1 MTFSSQFNSTLGSD
15 TVAIQSYINAVNNG
29 STTTQAFEM
38 HMRGAS
44 TAAQTYVQSMN
55 FAALSTDA
63 YVQQAKMAE
72 IATMAQNKSFTSVRS
87 ILNTYN
93 TGLSEVG
100 LSSQQFTQ
108 SVAQGNSVLGRYL
121 ANVGVGNATMR
132 GYVGT
137 LIAAKA
143 ATIGLRIAQT
153 ALNAAIGF
161 GLGLVVQFVMSG
173 IAKAFEAIKEAC
185 KSAEEKMSDLNTKFQ
200 EISSKAQETAKN
212 FQQLKSSVADIAPR
226 FAELSKGVDS
236 FGNNISL
243 TDEEYTEFLKLNN
256 EIAEMFPEL
265 NMGFDSNGN
274 AMLALT
280 GSADTLEQ
288 SLLDLVEAQRKL
300 ANEEIAKQIP
310 DQIEA
315 LKDYDE
321 LSEKTLKDYK
331 DRLEAYQEA
340 KDDLE
345 QRHSQEAIDG
355 AKKMY
360 GDDWQSEMLL
370 NDQNSTFSVTAQSIW
385 GYSEEDKA
393 AWRAMIDDFVSE
405 DGLTIDWYKLL
416 NSQEFQNRISG
427 MEKYINDFEQKSKDK
442 WKSLASYMNAW
453 VQTDDIY
460 NTLDDQMQKVV
471 SQMVSNLEYG
481 TDELDESEEIKK
493 YIKDNILTPLQNAS
507 PEIKQAFSDMFSI
520 GTDDKSTTEYI
531 KKIKEKAKEIADNS
545 DFTYDEVLKNTG
557 FEDIIAEYEKSANS
571 ILNSLKDTYDGTDDD
586 LKNKIYQLSPDD
598 LTKAFDYIKDYG
610 IKTWDDL
617 ESALHN
623 KTFDIVVDFNSEK
636 EGMDNFLTAVE
647 ESVSATGMSSDAIA
661 NLKSRY
667 QDLEGYDASRLF
679 EKTTGGI
686 HLNTKALNELEDEY
700 VKTQK
705 TLIDNKLDGL
715 VEQYNSLTKEIE
727 NCTDAEQLSGLYTQ
741 RDNVLQQINDTSELA
756 SQYAGLTSA
765 YNKWLQA
772 QNSADERDGY
782 ENIGKGYD
790 SIKELIEQG
799 WVADSEVTEY
809 LDLLLSADQRT
820 KDNIADFDKLT
831 KKISGTNFSIMDFF
845 QYDEDNNLVSDGLFN
860 FLDTVKAKLGDEFV
874 KIGED
879 GAYSFDFAG
888 DKINKVADAL
898 GMSVE
903 SVQLLE
909 QAMID
914 AGFDVIFDSTFSD
927 IDNIKK
933 GAKDCV
939 SVLKELKE
947 QGKIDSDI
955 ADFNFKTTNIED
967 AKTQIKQAKDLLTEF
982 TNKDGT
988 VNLELEGAKEA
999 ASILATLIYRKND
1012 LENPTLMNIEVDT
1025 SDAASD
1031 IEYAIGL
1038 LQQFKDANSNLEVQ
1052 TAMGLDTT
1060 EAQGKVDSLLSEMS
1074 KNTVITSDL
1083 SIDTSSVD
1091 TAVSTINALKPQ
1103 VMVDAGLDASKI
1115 TGFVPENKTATVT
1128 YEKDSTEVDKYNP
1141 PDFSR
1146 TVTFKKN
1153 SYEVDRYNPSNIT
1166 RTVTYKI
1173 KTSGSAGAQGTAY
1186 AKGKWGTDNSGIA
1199 LGGELGQE
1207 LVVRNGRF
1215 FTIGDDSAEFFQYQ
1229 KGDIIFNA
1237 EQTRQIL
1244 ANGKITNGAKRGV
1257 SYAEGTAFDSG
1268 SGGRRRTSG
1277 SSTHSAGSSSSSSS
1291 SKSSSSSSKSSS
1303 SDKSKDEKEPQ
1314 IFDWIEIALS
1324 RIQRAIDNLSKKA
1337 ESTFKKL
1344 STRLSATNKKIS
1356 KVNEEINL
1364 QQKAADRYM
1373 KEANNVG
1380 LSSAL
1385 AKKVREGTIDINEYD
1400 EDTQKLIED
1409 YQKWYEKALDCK
1421 DAIAD
1426 LHEELASLYEDNFN
1440 NVKDDYENQLSL
1452 YEHLTNTYETGIDLL
1467 DAKGYMASTKYY
1479 AAMQNVE
1486 KKNISIR
1493 KKELADLEKQFSAAM
1508 NSGEIEKYS
1517 EAWYSMQN
1525 EINGVKE
1532 AIAESE
1538 VNLAEFAKTMREI
1551 EWERFDY
1558 IQERIEQI
1566 TQEADFLIDIMSS
1579 KELYDDKGQLNN
1591 EGMATMGLHGQNYN
1605 VYMAQ
1610 ADQYAQEILD
1620 INKQIAKDPYNTE
1633 LIARREELL
1642 GLQQD
1647 SIKAAEDE
1655 KQAIVDM
1662 VEEGINRE
1670 LDALKELIDTY
1681 TDALDSAKNLYD
1693 YQNKVSEKADEIAS
1707 LQKQLSAYKGDNSEE
1722 TRATIQK
1729 LEVDLSKAQEDLA
1742 KTEYDQ
1748 FITDQKKLLDE
1759 LYTEYEDILNQ
1770 RLDDVDA
1777 LISDMIDQINLN
1789 ADSINDTLVTTAD
1802 SVGYTMS
1809 DNMQRIWDGSTNA
1822 LDGVITKYGDKFD
1835 SQFTS
1840 VNSVLNS
1847 ISVAV
1852 ASMVSE
1858 SDKQAA
1864 ETVKDTTTTTEP
1876 SKPAATP
1883 KPTKPAT
1890 TPKPKPTEKKVTVG
1904 GKINAK
1910 GAKIYSNSYG
1920 GGKQNQY
1927 FASDPI
1933 YTVLGEN
1940 NGYWK
1945 VRYHKLSS
1953 GVTGWF
1959 KKGDVKAYKTGGLVD
1974 YTGLAQLDGT
1984 PGKPELVLNSKDTDN
1999 FIGLRDA
2006 LRAMASQPLTMD
2018 KSYAGYAPAFSGL
2031 TDISGKLASVSG
2043 AVGNAGTTY
2052 GDFNITI
2059 PIDHVEDYNDFVTQL
2074 QRDPKFEQMIQAM
2087 TTDILDGGS
2096 PLSKYKYHW

>member
-1 MTFSSQFNSTLGSD
+1 MKIVSIFSGVANQIKTLFSKSTISIDFETAKVGSLSFNQSLDNDIAALMRYKDAVLNGGASPTVAFETYMREASSTAKQYAESINAASIDISDFEVRAKQSYITVLSQSKSLSNAKTIINTFTKEGLEKAGLSAEQFTDSVSQGNMALGKYLVSVGQGNASLTGYVGSLIKAKVATIAMQAATMALNMALSMGISAAISFGMSLISD
-15 TVAIQSYINAVNNG
+15 IIHREENLIAKSEEAADAIQSI
-29 STTTQAFEM
+29 SDKFKT
-38 HMRGAS
+38 
-44 TAAQTYVQSMN
+44 
-55 FAALSTDA
+55 
-63 YVQQAKMAE
+63 
-72 IATMAQNKSFTSVRS
+72 
-87 ILNTYN
+87 
-93 TGLSEVG
+93 
-100 LSSQQFTQ
+100 SSQ
-108 SVAQGNSVLGRYL
+108 
-121 ANVGVGNATMR
+121 
-132 GYVGT
+132 
-137 LIAAKA
+137 
-143 ATIGLRIAQT
+143 TIDD
-153 ALNAAIGF
+153 IG
-161 GLGLVVQFVMSG
+161 
-173 IAKAFEAIKEAC
+173 K
-185 KSAEEKMSDLNTKFQ
+185 
-200 EISSKAQETAKN
+200 
-212 FQQLKSSVADIAPR
+212 R
-226 FAELSKGVDS
+226 FAELSQGV
-236 FGNNISL
+236 NQL
-243 TDEEYTEFLKLNN
+243 TGANENLSNDEYAEFLDLSNQLA
-256 EIAEMFPEL
+256 EIFPTLSRNYDE
-265 NMGFDSNGN
+265 NGN
-274 AMLALT
+274 AIVDLSGDVDTICNSLNNLLETERQIANQSIVDNLPDLYSGIKTKSNGYVDEINDYKAQREELESYVKKFSDDNFENSFNEIIQGTVLSVNGAGKSLEELENITDSCLKILDEMGIKYEYLSSNYEYIDGVETPVSNNYNITSWSDGSLSEDEIQKQKDLIKSKIREIAATYQEEINNLNQQIAATENENKANWSGLLSSITSWLSTEDSYNSMSDDMQSIVQSMVNRVDFSTLNFDKWEDVESYISDDILAPIKNLTPEIQKSFIDLFSISTSDNSFTDYASEVENSIKQIAASSEFTEEQLKQLT
-280 GSADTLEQ
+280 G
-288 SLLDLVEAQRKL
+288 
-300 ANEEIAKQIP
+300 
-310 DQIEA
+310 
-315 LKDYDE
+315 
-321 LSEKTLKDYK
+321 YK
-331 DRLEAYQEA
+331 DA
-340 KDDLE
+340 
-345 QRHSQEAIDG
+345 
-355 AKKMY
+355 
-360 GDDWQSEMLL
+360 L
-370 NDQNSTFSVTAQSIW
+370 N
-385 GYSEEDKA
+385 G
-393 AWRAMIDDFVSE
+393 
-405 DGLTIDWYKLL
+405 
-416 NSQEFQNRISG
+416 
-427 MEKYINDFEQKSKDK
+427 
-442 WKSLASYMNAW
+442 
-453 VQTDDIY
+453 Y
-460 NTLDDQMQKVV
+460 NTAITNIKNSISDV
-471 SQMVSNLEYG
+471 
-481 TDELDESEEIKK
+481 TDEQIK
-493 YIKDNILTPLQNAS
+493 A
-507 PEIKQAFSDMFSI
+507 
-520 GTDDKSTTEYI
+520 
-531 KKIKEKAKEIADNS
+531 
-545 DFTYDEVLKNTG
+545 
-557 FEDIIAEYEKSANS
+557 
-571 ILNSLKDTYDGTDDD
+571 
-586 LKNKIYQLSPDD
+586 LSPDKI
-598 LTKAFDYIKDYG
+598 TKAYDYIKSYG
-610 IKTWDDL
+610 LKTWDEI
-617 ESALHN
+617 ESALNN
-623 KTFDIVVDFNSEK
+623 KTFEIVVDYKAEK

-727 NCTDAEQLSGLYTQ
+727 NCTDAEQLRGLYTQ

-955 ADFNFKTTNIED
+955 ADFNFKTTSIED
-967 AKTQIKQAKDLLTEF
+967 AKTQIQQAKDLLTEF

-1060 EAQGKVDSLLSEMS
+1060 EAQGKVDSLLNEMS
-1074 KNTVITSDL
+1074 KNTIITSDL
-1083 SIDTSSVD
+1083 SIDTSSID

-1115 TGFVPENKTATVT
+1115 NGFVPENKTAKVT

-1277 SSTHSAGSSSSSSS
+1277 GSTHSAGSSSSS
-1291 SKSSSSSSKSSS
+1291 SKSSSSSSKSSTS
-1303 SDKSKDEKEPQ
+1303 SKSSSSKSSEEEKEPQ

-1344 STRLSATNKKIS
+1344 STRLSATNKEIN

-1385 AKKVREGTIDINEYD
+1385 AKKVREGNIQISEYD
-1400 EDTQKLIED
+1400 EETQKLIDD
-1409 YQKWYEKALDCK
+1409 YQKWYILCHSINKGGVFLFNCWE
-1421 DAIAD
+1421 
-1426 LHEELASLYEDNFN
+1426 SL
-1440 NVKDDYENQLSL
+1440 KS
-1452 YEHLTNTYETGIDLL
+1452 
-1467 DAKGYMASTKYY
+1467 YMPQRKVEINLIVMATK
-1479 AAMQNVE
+1479 VE
-1486 KKNISIR
+1486 K
-1493 KKELADLEKQFSAAM
+1493 
-1508 NSGEIEKYS
+1508 
-1517 EAWYSMQN
+1517 
-1525 EINGVKE
+1525 
-1532 AIAESE
+1532 
-1538 VNLAEFAKTMREI
+1538 
-1551 EWERFDY
+1551 
-1558 IQERIEQI
+1558 
-1566 TQEADFLIDIMSS
+1566 
-1579 KELYDDKGQLNN
+1579 
-1591 EGMATMGLHGQNYN
+1591 
-1605 VYMAQ
+1605 
-1610 ADQYAQEILD
+1610 
-1620 INKQIAKDPYNTE
+1620 
-1633 LIARREELL
+1633 
-1642 GLQQD
+1642 
-1647 SIKAAEDE
+1647 
-1655 KQAIVDM
+1655 
-1662 VEEGINRE
+1662 
-1670 LDALKELIDTY
+1670 
-1681 TDALDSAKNLYD
+1681 
-1693 YQNKVSEKADEIAS
+1693 
-1707 LQKQLSAYKGDNSEE
+1707 
-1722 TRATIQK
+1722 
-1729 LEVDLSKAQEDLA
+1729 
-1742 KTEYDQ
+1742 
-1748 FITDQKKLLDE
+1748 
-1759 LYTEYEDILNQ
+1759 
-1770 RLDDVDA
+1770 
-1777 LISDMIDQINLN
+1777 
-1789 ADSINDTLVTTAD
+1789 
-1802 SVGYTMS
+1802 
-1809 DNMQRIWDGSTNA
+1809 NM
-1822 LDGVITKYGDKFD
+1822 
-1835 SQFTS
+1835 
-1840 VNSVLNS
+1840 
-1847 ISVAV
+1847 
-1852 ASMVSE
+1852 
-1858 SDKQAA
+1858 
-1864 ETVKDTTTTTEP
+1864 
-1876 SKPAATP
+1876 
-1883 KPTKPAT
+1883 
-1890 TPKPKPTEKKVTVG
+1890 
-1904 GKINAK
+1904 
-1910 GAKIYSNSYG
+1910 
-1920 GGKQNQY
+1920 
-1927 FASDPI
+1927 
-1933 YTVLGEN
+1933 
-1940 NGYWK
+1940 
-1945 VRYHKLSS
+1945 
-1953 GVTGWF
+1953 
-1959 KKGDVKAYKTGGLVD
+1959 
-1974 YTGLAQLDGT
+1974 
-1984 PGKPELVLNSKDTDN
+1984 
-1999 FIGLRDA
+1999 
-2006 LRAMASQPLTMD
+2006 
-2018 KSYAGYAPAFSGL
+2018 
-2031 TDISGKLASVSG
+2031 
-2043 AVGNAGTTY
+2043 
-2052 GDFNITI
+2052 
-2059 PIDHVEDYNDFVTQL
+2059 
-2074 QRDPKFEQMIQAM
+2074 
-2087 TTDILDGGS
+2087 
-2096 PLSKYKYHW
+2096 

>member
-1 MTFSSQFNSTLGSD
+1 ME
-15 TVAIQSYINAVNNG
+15 
-29 STTTQAFEM
+29 QAFANT
-38 HMRGAS
+38 MREAS
-44 TAAQTYVQSMN
+44 VAAQQY
-55 FAALSTDA
+55 
-63 YVQQAKMAE
+63 
-72 IATMAQNKSFTSVRS
+72 AQNTNVASLSVDNFVTQQKMSQVSSLAQGKSLGNIKTLLNEYNSSLSATANGVTNCGLKQADFVNSVGQSNS
-87 ILNTYN
+87 ILGKYL
-93 TGLSEVG
+93 TGLNG
-100 LSSQQFTQ
+100 
-108 SVAQGNSVLGRYL
+108 
-121 ANVGVGNATMR
+121 ANASMK
-132 GYVGT
+132 GYIGT
-137 LIAAKA
+137 LIASKA
-143 ATIGLRIAQT
+143 ATIGLRIATT
-153 ALNAAIGF
+153 ALNAVIGMGI
-161 GLGLVVQFVMSG
+161 GLIVSWIMSG
-173 IAKAFEAIKEAC
+173 IATFIESIKESC
-185 KSAEEKMSDLNTKFQ
+185 KSAEEKLADLNTKFQ

-243 TDEEYTEFLKLNN
+243 TDDEYTEFLKLNN

-288 SLLDLVEAQRKL
+288 SLLDLVEVQRKL

-310 DQIEA
+310 DQIDA

-321 LSEKTLKDYK
+321 LSEKTLKDYQ

-427 MEKYINDFEQKSKDK
+427 MEKYINDFEQKSKYK

-531 KKIKEKAKEIADNS
+531 KKIKEKAQEIADNS

-557 FEDIIAEYEKSANS
+557 FEDIISEYEKSANS

-586 LKNKIYQLSPDD
+586 LKNKIYQLSPDE

-623 KTFDIVVDFNSEK
+623 KTFDVVVDFNTEK

-799 WVADSEVTEY
+799 WVTDSEVTEY

-831 KKISGTNFSIMDFF
+831 KKISGTNFSIMNFF

-1025 SDAASD
+1025 SDVASD

-1074 KNTVITSDL
+1074 KNTIITSDL
-1083 SIDTSSVD
+1083 SIDTSSID

-1229 KGDIIFNA
+1229 KGDIIFNT

-1277 SSTHSAGSSSSSSS
+1277 GSTHSAGSSSSS
-1291 SKSSSSSSKSSS
+1291 SKSSSSSSKSSTS
-1303 SDKSKDEKEPQ
+1303 SKSSSSKSSEKEEKEPQ

-1344 STRLSATNKKIS
+1344 STRLSATNKEIS

-1385 AKKVREGTIDINEYD
+1385 AKKVREGNIQISEYD
-1400 EDTQKLIED
+1400 EETQKLIED
-1409 YQKWYEKALDCK
+1409 YRKWFEKSIECK

-1440 NVKDDYENQLSL
+1440 NVKDDFENQLEL
-1452 YEHLTNTYETGIDLL
+1452 AEHMANQYETGIDMLE
-1467 DAKGYMASTKYY
+1467 ARGYLESTKYY
-1479 AAMQNVE
+1479 SALQDATKGE
-1486 KKNISIR
+1486 ISILN
-1493 KKELADLEKQFSAAM
+1493 KELASLEKSFSDAM

-1517 EAWYSMQN
+1517 ESWYSMQSS
-1525 EINGVKE
+1525 INGVKE
-1532 AIAESE
+1532 EIAEANVE
-1538 VNLAEFAKTMREI
+1538 LAEYEKTMREI
-1551 EWERFDY
+1551 EWGYFDY
-1558 IQERIEQI
+1558 TQERISQL
-1566 TQEADFLIDIMSS
+1566 TQEADFLIDLMSNS
-1579 KELYDDKGQLNN
+1579 DLHTDKGQLTD
-1591 EGMATMGLHGQNYN
+1591 EGMATMGLHAQNYN
-1605 VYMAQ
+1605 IYMAE
-1610 ADQYAQEILD
+1610 ADAYAEEISNIDKKL
-1620 INKQIAKDPYNTE
+1620 AKDPYNTE
-1633 LIARREELL
+1633 LIERREELL

-1647 SIKAAEDE
+1647 SILAAEDE
-1655 KQAIVDM
+1655 KQAIVAL
-1662 VEEGINRE
+1662 VEEGINLE
-1670 LDALKELIDTY
+1670 LQAMQDLID
-1681 TDALDSAKNLYD
+1681 K
-1693 YQNKVSEKADEIAS
+1693 
-1707 LQKQLSAYKGDNSEE
+1707 
-1722 TRATIQK
+1722 
-1729 LEVDLSKAQEDLA
+1729 
-1742 KTEYDQ
+1742 
-1748 FITDQKKLLDE
+1748 
-1759 LYTEYEDILNQ
+1759 YTES
-1770 RLDDVDA
+1770 LD
-1777 LISDMIDQINLN
+1777 
-1789 ADSINDTLVTTAD
+1789 TA
-1802 SVGYTMS
+1802 
-1809 DNMQRIWDGSTNA
+1809 
-1822 LDGVITKYGDKFD
+1822 
-1835 SQFTS
+1835 
-1840 VNSVLNS
+1840 
-1847 ISVAV
+1847 
-1852 ASMVSE
+1852 
-1858 SDKQAA
+1858 
-1864 ETVKDTTTTTEP
+1864 KD
-1876 SKPAATP
+1876 
-1883 KPTKPAT
+1883 
-1890 TPKPKPTEKKVTVG
+1890 
-1904 GKINAK
+1904 
-1910 GAKIYSNSYG
+1910 
-1920 GGKQNQY
+1920 
-1927 FASDPI
+1927 
-1933 YTVLGEN
+1933 
-1940 NGYWK
+1940 
-1945 VRYHKLSS
+1945 
-1953 GVTGWF
+1953 
-1959 KKGDVKAYKTGGLVD
+1959 
-1974 YTGLAQLDGT
+1974 
-1984 PGKPELVLNSKDTDN
+1984 
-1999 FIGLRDA
+1999 
-2006 LRAMASQPLTMD
+2006 
-2018 KSYAGYAPAFSGL
+2018 
-2031 TDISGKLASVSG
+2031 
-2043 AVGNAGTTY
+2043 
-2052 GDFNITI
+2052 
-2059 PIDHVEDYNDFVTQL
+2059 
-2074 QRDPKFEQMIQAM
+2074 
-2087 TTDILDGGS
+2087 
-2096 PLSKYKYHW
+2096 

>member
-1 MTFSSQFNSTLGSD
+1 MIFSTIEDEATLSGHRITNIFSQVASSIRTALSSAQGVSFGSSFTASLTND
-15 TVAIQSYINAVNNG
+15 QIALQNFINELARG
-29 STTTQAFEM
+29 TPMEQAFANT
-38 HMRGAS
+38 MREAS
-44 TAAQTYVQSMN
+44 VAAQQY
-55 FAALSTDA
+55 
-63 YVQQAKMAE
+63 
-72 IATMAQNKSFTSVRS
+72 AQNTNVASLSVDNFVTQQKMSQVSSLAQGKSLGNIKTLLNEYNSSLSATANGVTNCGLKQADFVNSVGQSNS
-87 ILNTYN
+87 ILGKYL
-93 TGLSEVG
+93 TGLNG
-100 LSSQQFTQ
+100 
-108 SVAQGNSVLGRYL
+108 
-121 ANVGVGNATMR
+121 ANASMK
-132 GYVGT
+132 GYIGT
-137 LIAAKA
+137 LIASKA
-143 ATIGLRIAQT
+143 ATIGLRIATT
-153 ALNAAIGF
+153 ALNAVIGMGI
-161 GLGLVVQFVMSG
+161 GLIVSWIMSG
-173 IAKAFEAIKEAC
+173 IATFIESIKESC
-185 KSAEEKMSDLNTKFQ
+185 KSAEEKLADLNTKFQ

-243 TDEEYTEFLKLNN
+243 TDDEYTEFLKLNN

-288 SLLDLVEAQRKL
+288 SLLDLVEVQRKL

-310 DQIEA
+310 DQIDA

-321 LSEKTLKDYK
+321 LSEKTLKDYQ

-427 MEKYINDFEQKSKDK
+427 MEKYINDFEQKSKYK

-531 KKIKEKAKEIADNS
+531 KKIKEKAQEIADNS

-557 FEDIIAEYEKSANS
+557 FEDIISEYEKSANS

-586 LKNKIYQLSPDD
+586 LKNKIYQLSPDE

-623 KTFDIVVDFNSEK
+623 KTFDVVVDFNTEK

-799 WVADSEVTEY
+799 WVTDSEVTEY

-831 KKISGTNFSIMDFF
+831 KKISGTNFSIMNFF

-1025 SDAASD
+1025 SDVASD

-1074 KNTVITSDL
+1074 KNTIITSDL
-1083 SIDTSSVD
+1083 SIDTSSID

-1229 KGDIIFNA
+1229 KGDIIFNT

-1277 SSTHSAGSSSSSSS
+1277 GSTHSAGSSSSS
-1291 SKSSSSSSKSSS
+1291 SKSSSSSSKSSTS
-1303 SDKSKDEKEPQ
+1303 SKSSSSKSSEKEEKEPQ

-1344 STRLSATNKKIS
+1344 STRLSATNKEIS

-1385 AKKVREGTIDINEYD
+1385 AKKVREGNIQISEYD
-1400 EDTQKLIED
+1400 EETQKLIED
-1409 YQKWYEKALDCK
+1409 YRKWFEKSIECK

-1440 NVKDDYENQLSL
+1440 NVKDDFENQLEL
-1452 YEHLTNTYETGIDLL
+1452 AEHMANQYETGIDMLE
-1467 DAKGYMASTKYY
+1467 ARGYLESTKYY
-1479 AAMQNVE
+1479 SALQDATKGE
-1486 KKNISIR
+1486 ISILN
-1493 KKELADLEKQFSAAM
+1493 KELASLEKSFSDAM

-1517 EAWYSMQN
+1517 ESWYSMQSS
-1525 EINGVKE
+1525 INGVKE
-1532 AIAESE
+1532 EIAEANVE
-1538 VNLAEFAKTMREI
+1538 LAEYEKTMREI
-1551 EWERFDY
+1551 EWGYFDY
-1558 IQERIEQI
+1558 TQERISQL
-1566 TQEADFLIDIMSS
+1566 TQEADFLIDLMSNS
-1579 KELYDDKGQLNN
+1579 DLHTDKGQLTD
-1591 EGMATMGLHGQNYN
+1591 EGMATMGLHAQNYN
-1605 VYMAQ
+1605 IYMAE
-1610 ADQYAQEILD
+1610 ADAYAEEISNIDKKL
-1620 INKQIAKDPYNTE
+1620 AKDPYNTE
-1633 LIARREELL
+1633 LIERREELL

-1647 SIKAAEDE
+1647 SILAAEDE
-1655 KQAIVDM
+1655 KQAIVAL
-1662 VEEGINRE
+1662 VEEGINLE
-1670 LDALKELIDTY
+1670 LQAMQDLID
-1681 TDALDSAKNLYD
+1681 K
-1693 YQNKVSEKADEIAS
+1693 
-1707 LQKQLSAYKGDNSEE
+1707 
-1722 TRATIQK
+1722 
-1729 LEVDLSKAQEDLA
+1729 
-1742 KTEYDQ
+1742 
-1748 FITDQKKLLDE
+1748 
-1759 LYTEYEDILNQ
+1759 YTES
-1770 RLDDVDA
+1770 LD
-1777 LISDMIDQINLN
+1777 
-1789 ADSINDTLVTTAD
+1789 TA
-1802 SVGYTMS
+1802 
-1809 DNMQRIWDGSTNA
+1809 
-1822 LDGVITKYGDKFD
+1822 
-1835 SQFTS
+1835 
-1840 VNSVLNS
+1840 
-1847 ISVAV
+1847 
-1852 ASMVSE
+1852 
-1858 SDKQAA
+1858 
-1864 ETVKDTTTTTEP
+1864 KD
-1876 SKPAATP
+1876 
-1883 KPTKPAT
+1883 
-1890 TPKPKPTEKKVTVG
+1890 
-1904 GKINAK
+1904 
-1910 GAKIYSNSYG
+1910 
-1920 GGKQNQY
+1920 
-1927 FASDPI
+1927 
-1933 YTVLGEN
+1933 
-1940 NGYWK
+1940 
-1945 VRYHKLSS
+1945 
-1953 GVTGWF
+1953 
-1959 KKGDVKAYKTGGLVD
+1959 
-1974 YTGLAQLDGT
+1974 
-1984 PGKPELVLNSKDTDN
+1984 
-1999 FIGLRDA
+1999 
-2006 LRAMASQPLTMD
+2006 
-2018 KSYAGYAPAFSGL
+2018 
-2031 TDISGKLASVSG
+2031 
-2043 AVGNAGTTY
+2043 
-2052 GDFNITI
+2052 
-2059 PIDHVEDYNDFVTQL
+2059 
-2074 QRDPKFEQMIQAM
+2074 
-2087 TTDILDGGS
+2087 
-2096 PLSKYKYHW
+2096 